1 MARDLGISDNV
12 RYRWRSEQQQVES
25 QGRTRPGGAGRA
37 ERADPAETGTRDAP
51 EGTGWFTTCGG
62 VLREEISM
70 RYRAIHAQDRRDP
83 IRLMCRALSVSAAG
97 SDAWRS
103 RPERT

>member
-1 MARDLGISDNV
+1 M
-12 RYRWRSEQQQVES
+12 WRGTWGFLTMCGTAGEASKNRS
-25 QGRTRPGGAGRA
+25 NPRPHAPGGARWAG
-37 ERADPAETGTRDAP
+37 RADPAETGTRNAP